1 VPRKSAI
8 ASAIV
13 MRFFGVRPL
22 PWRRSSKA
30 SRTRSERERRF
41 QQAQNRYRARLRT
54 VRRHGELFVEL
65 ERTRRSQAQVAE
77 QLRALDDRQAE
88 LQQQARFWRNEA
100 LRDPVS
106 GALNRR
112 GLAQSAQ
119 RLLLLDRPAALAL
132 IRLEHFAALMDS
144 QGQAVVDEVVSQTA
158 LLLANSVRQGDL
170 LARSRVDEF
179 CLVMMPSDEA
189 YARMIGQPIR
199 STIDGVLHAPECN
212 PYRPE
217 PFKTA
222 SDVIDYYDYMLR
234 NEAHVAAII
243 VEPVVGTNG
252 VLVPP
257 DDYFPR
263 LRALCD
269 KYGALLIADE
279 VQSGIGRAGYPLYCH
294 HLGVVPDLVTV
305 GKGLGGG
312 FPVAALLLTER
323 MAATVQPSEHGTTF
337 GGGPLAAAA
346 VESTLQ
352 IIEEEGLL
360 GKALALGER
369 MRSKLAGPAVRAIRG
384 SGVWIGLQLD
394 RPAKP
399 VAAAL
404 LERRFIVGTSSDP
417 TVLRLCP
424 PAVLPTYAVDLLAE
438 ALAEVT
444 R

>member
-1 VPRKSAI
+1 MEPQTPFSPTAMYAGQTDSNEWRRLPRQVGSMLDALGNNRIPLTLQSGEGALLFDVDGKEYWDFYGGHAVTLLGQGHPKWAEAIGRQARQLSFFTTLADVPVRTRA
-8 ASAIV
+8 ASALSRFTQMPVTWFVNSGAEANEAALKIARKATGRPVILAMERGFHGRTMGALGVTWGYRDQHAPSHGDVRFLPFADIAALDAALDDQVAAVIV
-13 MRFFGVRPL
+13 EPIQGIAGIVEGAEG
-22 PWRRSSKA
+22 W
-30 SRTRSERERRF
+30 
-41 QQAQNRYRARLRT
+41 LR
-54 VRRHGELFVEL
+54 
-65 ERTRRSQAQVAE
+65 QVAE
-77 QLRALDDRQAE
+77 RVRA
-88 LQQQARFWRNEA
+88 
-100 LRDPVS
+100 
-106 GALNRR
+106 
-112 GLAQSAQ
+112 
-119 RLLLLDRPAALAL
+119 
-132 IRLEHFAALMDS
+132 
-144 QGQAVVDEVVSQTA
+144 
-158 LLLANSVRQGDL
+158 
-170 LARSRVDEF
+170 
-179 CLVMMPSDEA
+179 
-189 YARMIGQPIR
+189 
-199 STIDGVLHAPECN
+199 
-212 PYRPE
+212 
-217 PFKTA
+217 
-222 SDVIDYYDYMLR
+222 
-234 NEAHVAAII
+234 
-243 VEPVVGTNG
+243 NG
-252 VLVPP
+252 SI
-257 DDYFPR
+257 
-263 LRALCD
+263 
-269 KYGALLIADE
+269 LIADE
-279 VQSGIGRAGYPLYCH
+279 VQSGLGRAGYPLYCH

-323 MAATVQPSEHGTTF
+323 MAATVQPGEHGTTF

>member
-1 VPRKSAI
+1 MEPQTPFSPTAMYAGQTDSNEWRRLPRQVGSMLDALGNNRIPLTLQSGEGALLFDVDGKEYWDFYGGHAVTLLGQGHPKWAEAIGRQARQLSFFTTLADVPVRTRA
-8 ASAIV
+8 ASALSRFTQMPVTWFVNSGAEANEAALKIARKATGRPVILAMERGFHGRTMGALGVTWGYRDQHAPSHGDVRFLPFADIAALDAALDDQVAAVIV
-13 MRFFGVRPL
+13 EPIQGIAGIVEGAEG
-22 PWRRSSKA
+22 W
-30 SRTRSERERRF
+30 
-41 QQAQNRYRARLRT
+41 LR
-54 VRRHGELFVEL
+54 
-65 ERTRRSQAQVAE
+65 QVAE
-77 QLRALDDRQAE
+77 RVRA
-88 LQQQARFWRNEA
+88 
-100 LRDPVS
+100 
-106 GALNRR
+106 
-112 GLAQSAQ
+112 
-119 RLLLLDRPAALAL
+119 
-132 IRLEHFAALMDS
+132 
-144 QGQAVVDEVVSQTA
+144 
-158 LLLANSVRQGDL
+158 
-170 LARSRVDEF
+170 
-179 CLVMMPSDEA
+179 
-189 YARMIGQPIR
+189 
-199 STIDGVLHAPECN
+199 
-212 PYRPE
+212 
-217 PFKTA
+217 
-222 SDVIDYYDYMLR
+222 
-234 NEAHVAAII
+234 
-243 VEPVVGTNG
+243 NG
-252 VLVPP
+252 SI
-257 DDYFPR
+257 
-263 LRALCD
+263 
-269 KYGALLIADE
+269 LIADE

-323 MAATVQPSEHGTTF
+323 MAATVQPGEHGTTF